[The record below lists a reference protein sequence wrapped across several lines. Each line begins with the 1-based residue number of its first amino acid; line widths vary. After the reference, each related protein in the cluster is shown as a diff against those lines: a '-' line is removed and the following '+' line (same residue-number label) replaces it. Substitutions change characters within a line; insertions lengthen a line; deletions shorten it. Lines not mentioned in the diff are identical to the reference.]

1 LRTSFASRSRYRFI
15 MRRGA
20 VIACVGFFAAVLV
33 ACLGYED
40 PVDDSADPAAPLPER
55 TTLADGSVAD
65 SSSLPSPDAS
75 KDATAATDSA
85 DAAKTMFRVFVTST
99 TPTGNLG
106 GVAGADALCNQLA
119 TAAKLGGTYRAWLSV
134 SGADAIDHITST
146 GPWHLVTG
154 ELVAPNKTMLTGANL
169 KHLIDKDE
177 KGATPPLAEDRT
189 WTGTGANG
197 RYVGPDCAQWTG
209 AGSGLVGEARNPTTG
224 KWTALVAEACTEVN
238 RVYCFEL

>member
-1 LRTSFASRSRYRFI
+1 M
-15 MRRGA
+15 MRCRGPA
-20 VIACVGFFAAVLV
+20 IAFVCLAAAALA

-40 PVDDSADPAAPLPER
+40 PVEESTDPGARLPDR

-65 SSSLPSPDAS
+65 SPSTPPPPPSDAS
-75 KDATAATDSA
+75 TDTATADA
-85 DAAKTMFRVFVTST
+85 DAAKANLRVFVTST

-119 TAAKLGGTYRAWLSV
+119 TSAAIGGKYRAWISV
-134 SGADAIDHITST
+134 SGADAIDHITSS

-154 ELVAPNKTMLTGANL
+154 ELVASNKAALTTGNL
-169 KHLIDKDE
+169 MHLIDKTE
-177 KGATPPLAEDRT
+177 KGTTPPLAEDRV
-189 WTGTGANG
+189 WTGTGPNG

-209 AGSGLVGEARNPTTG
+209 AGSGLVGEARNG
-224 KWTALVAEACTEVN
+224 DMNKWTALVAEACTEVN

>member
-1 LRTSFASRSRYRFI
+1 M
-15 MRRGA
+15 MRRRGPAIVLVGLAAGA
-20 VIACVGFFAAVLV
+20 LV
-33 ACLGYED
+33 ACLGYGD
-40 PVDDSADPAAPLPER
+40 PIDESTDPGSRLPER

-65 SSSLPSPDAS
+65 SQSPPQKPAPSDAS
-75 KDATAATDSA
+75 TDATTADA
-85 DAAKTMFRVFVTST
+85 DAAKANLRVFVSST

-119 TAAKLGGTYRAWLSV
+119 TAAAIGGKYRAWISV

-154 ELVAPNKTMLTGANL
+154 ELVAPDKAALTTGNL
-169 KHLIDKDE
+169 MHLIDKTE
-177 KGATPPLAEDRT
+177 KGTTPPLAEDRV
-189 WTGTGANG
+189 WTGTGPNG
-197 RYVGPDCAQWTG
+197 RYLAPDCAQWTG
-209 AGSGLVGEARNPTTG
+209 AGSGLVGEARNGDTN